1 MTSKYLT
8 IIENAINCNIHINPE
23 LEILFVER
31 GEVLVKGELGTEAI
45 PENTAILIFP
55 YQLHGYTCISETR
68 ATVFMFS
75 YSIAEDFYY
84 MSKAD
89 RFFSHK
95 FYLEKPISDFIKYS
109 LYNFNTKTD
118 QYIVKSIF
126 YAISTAFLQQSTP
139 QNKKNTNFLSMRELM
154 EYIFNHLSEELTL
167 QKLSAEL
174 GINKNALGSFFNDT
188 IGTKFRDFINNVR
201 IEKSKALLL
210 KSNMTITEIA
220 YECGFGCIRTFNR
233 AFYKFIGKTPTE
245 YRKTLENF

>member
-23 LEILFVER
+23 LEILFVQH
-31 GEVLVKGELGTEAI
+31 GEVLVKGELGTEAV
-45 PENTAILIFP
+45 PANTALLIFP
-55 YQLHGYTCISETR
+55 YQPHGYTSTAETR
-68 ATVFMFS
+68 AAVFMFS

-84 MSKAD
+84 VSKAD
-89 RFFSHK
+89 RLFSHK

-126 YAISTAFLQQSTP
+126 YAISTAFLQQSP
-139 QNKKNTNFLSMRELM
+139 LAKQKSTNSLFMQELM

-167 QKLSAEL
+167 QKLSVEL
-174 GINKNALGSFFNDT
+174 GINKGALRSFFSDT

-220 YECGFGCIRTFNR
+220 YECGFGCIRSFNR
-233 AFYKFIGKTPTE
+233 AFSKFIGKTPTE
-245 YRKTLENF
+245 YRKKS